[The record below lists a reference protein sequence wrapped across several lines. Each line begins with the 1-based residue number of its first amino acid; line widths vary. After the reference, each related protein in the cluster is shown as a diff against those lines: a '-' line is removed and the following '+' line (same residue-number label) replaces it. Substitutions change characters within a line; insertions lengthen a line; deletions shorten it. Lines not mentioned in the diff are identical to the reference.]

1 MVREQVLD
9 YEEAVLAIVNLIPAG
24 KVLTYG
30 DIAEILERGGPRQ
43 VGAVMSK
50 GSADAPWWRVLR
62 ADGRPPQ
69 GLESTAVGHYRE
81 ESTALRTT
89 GRSGGRTGVPGE
101 VRVDLRISRWNPA
114 PAEQRNLQR
123 IRAALAAGAAST
135 SYSPAGLSGADD
147 GVGP

>member
-1 MVREQVLD
+1 MVRERVLD
-9 YEEAVLAIVNLIPAG
+9 YEEAVLSIVNLIPAG

-50 GSADAPWWRVLR
+50 GSADVPWWRVLR

-81 ESTALRTT
+81 ESTALRTA
-89 GRSGGRTGVPGE
+89 GRSAGADGT
-101 VRVDLRISRWNPA
+101 RVDLRVSRWNPT
-114 PAEQRNLQR
+114 PAQQRDLQR
-123 IRAALAAGAAST
+123 IRAALAAGTAGNSF
-135 SYSPAGLSGADD
+135 SPAGLSEADD

>member
-1 MVREQVLD
+1 MVRERVLD
-9 YEEAVLAIVNLIPAG
+9 YEEAVLSIVNLIPAG

-50 GSADAPWWRVLR
+50 GSADVPWWRVLR

-81 ESTALRTT
+81 ESTALRTA
-89 GRSGGRTGVPGE
+89 GRSAGADGTRGE
-101 VRVDLRISRWNPA
+101 TRVDLRVSRWNPN
-114 PAEQRNLQR
+114 PAQQRDLQR
-123 IRAALAAGAAST
+123 IRAALAAGTAGNSF
-135 SYSPAGLSGADD
+135 SPAGLSEADD

>member
-1 MVREQVLD
+1 MRERVLD
-9 YEEAVLAIVNLIPAG
+9 YEEAVLSIVNLIPAG

-50 GSADAPWWRVLR
+50 GSADVPWWRVLR
-62 ADGRPPQ
+62 ADGRLPQ

-81 ESTALRTT
+81 ESTALRTA
-89 GRSGGRTGVPGE
+89 GRSAGADGT
-101 VRVDLRISRWNPA
+101 RVDLRVSRWNPN
-114 PAEQRNLQR
+114 PAQQRDLQR
-123 IRAALAAGAAST
+123 IRAALAAGTAGNSF
-135 SYSPAGLSGADD
+135 SPAGLSEADD

>member
-1 MVREQVLD
+1 MVRERVLD
-9 YEEAVLAIVNLIPAG
+9 YEEAVLGIVDLIPAG

-50 GSADAPWWRVLR
+50 GSADVPWWRVLR

-81 ESTALRTT
+81 ESTALRTA
-89 GRSGGRTGVPGE
+89 GRSAGADGT
-101 VRVDLRISRWNPA
+101 RVDLRVSRWNPT
-114 PAEQRNLQR
+114 PAQQRDLQR
-123 IRAALAAGAAST
+123 IRAALAAGAAGNCF
-135 SYSPAGLSGADD
+135 SPAGLSEADD